1 MAKGGRHLTQDSMSN
16 TPPTPKGKVYLIGA
30 GPGDPG
36 LITLRG
42 VECLR
47 RADVVLYDYLA
58 NARILEHARR
68 DAELICLGK
77 HGRTRIWS
85 QAEINAAL
93 VRLAGEGKVVA
104 RLKGGDP
111 AVFARGAEEIETLVR
126 ADVAF
131 EIVPGI
137 TAALAAGSYAG
148 IPITH
153 RDHASAV
160 ALVTGHENPDKQDS
174 AIDYRA
180 LAAFPGTLVFYMGIT
195 TARSWTK
202 DLLEA
207 GKPSDTPVAIIR
219 RCSSSDQQRVGCTL
233 GEVVETLETQSI
245 RPPAIIVVGEVSA
258 LADTFSWFEKRPLFG
273 QRILV
278 TRPQG
283 QANKLCTILE
293 ELGAEAVVQ
302 PAIEI
307 SEPLDWHLVDKAI
320 GTLREFDWLVF
331 SSSNGV
337 RYFIERLLATGSD
350 VRALGSIKLAAIGP
364 GTADELVR
372 YHLNVDLQPSEF
384 RAESLAAELA
394 PLAEGKRFLLAR
406 ASRGREVLADEI
418 TAAGGEVT
426 QTVVYESIDVESP
439 NDEIAGDLAAGRFHW
454 VTVTSSAIAR
464 SLATMFGNNLKN
476 ACLASISPI
485 TSATLRECGFEPA
498 VEAKE
503 FTMAGLARA
512 IEQAAN
518 GTETWT

>member
-1 MAKGGRHLTQDSMSN
+1 MSQQR
-16 TPPTPKGKVYLIGA
+16 GKVYLIGA

-47 RADVVLYDYLA
+47 RADVVLYDYLV
-58 NARILEHARR
+58 NARILEHTRS

-85 QAEINAAL
+85 QQEIDEAL
-93 VRLAGEGKVVA
+93 VRLASEGKVVA

-111 AVFARGAEEIETLVR
+111 AVFARGAEEVEMLVR
-126 ADVAF
+126 ENIPF

-153 RDHASAV
+153 REHASAV
-160 ALVTGHENPDKQDS
+160 ALVTGHEDSEKEAS
-174 AIDYRA
+174 AIDYKA

-195 TARSWTK
+195 TARTWTK
-202 DLLEA
+202 EMMDA
-207 GKPSDTPVAIIR
+207 GKPPDTPVAIIR
-219 RCSSSDQQRVGCTL
+219 HCSLPDQQRVSCTL
-233 GEVVETLETQSI
+233 GEVVETLENRKI
-245 RPPAIIVVGEVSA
+245 RPPTIIVVGQVA
-258 LADTFSWFEKRPLFG
+258 TLADTFAWFEKRPLFG

-278 TRPQG
+278 TRPRA
-283 QANKLCTILE
+283 QANQLAALLE
-293 ELGAEAVVQ
+293 ELGAGTVIQ

-307 SEPLDWHLVDKAI
+307 SRPSDWQPVDDAI
-320 GTLREFDWLVF
+320 GTLNRFDWLVF

-337 RYFIERLLATGSD
+337 RTFIERLLATGLD
-350 VRALGSIKLAAIGP
+350 LRALGCIKLAAIGP
-364 GTADELVR
+364 GTADELSR
-372 YHLNVDLQPSEF
+372 YRLNVDLQPSEF

-394 PLAEGKRFLLAR
+394 PIAQGKRFLLAR

-426 QTVVYESIDVESP
+426 QIIVYNSIDVDSP
-439 NDEIAGDLAAGRFHW
+439 DADIAADLAAGKIHW

-464 SLATMFGNNLKN
+464 SLAAMFGSDLSKVR
-476 ACLASISPI
+476 LASISPI
-485 TSATLRECGFEPA
+485 TSATLRELGFEPA
-498 VEAKE
+498 AEATE
-503 FTMAGLARA
+503 YTMAGVARA
-512 IEQAAN
+512 IERAARTS
-518 GTETWT
+518 GFPA